1 MKTKIKE
8 WYMKEYPTDELGVE
22 IDDDVTFE
30 DLFEALDKN
39 VYETLGVGDTIIRER
54 TFDKLAK
61 VMNVDYDYIY
71 KQWLKR

>member
-8 WYMKEYPTDELGVE
+8 WYIKEYPTDELGVE

-30 DLFEALDKN
+30 DLFESLDKN

-54 TFDKLAK
+54 TFDKLSK

-71 KQWLKR
+71 EKWLKG